1 MSRSLQQTLV
11 IASFAIGCLQFSSA
25 LAPPALDGL
34 SRRGVF
40 EIAGWASLAVLA
52 PPSLAEESTVEVA
65 ASGDAKKLFNEA
77 RALESQGNM
86 AAAQRLYSKVTKI
99 SPRVRFS
106 FLSFFLSFT
115 LIIGH
120 LIWLTIVL
128 LVYLRME

>member
-1 MSRSLQQTLV
+1 MSRSLQRTLV
-11 IASFAIGCLQFSSA
+11 LVSFVIGCLQFSSA
-25 LAPPALDGL
+25 LAPALDGI

-40 EIAGWASLAVLA
+40 EIAGWASLTVLA

-106 FLSFFLSFT
+106 FFPFFLSP
-115 LIIGH
+115 
-120 LIWLTIVL
+120 
-128 LVYLRME
+128 